1 VITMHDHDL
10 DLVAAY
16 AEGSA
21 TGAEAARARE
31 WISSCDVCA
40 QELDD
45 QQLALASL
53 ADVGPVVLSDIE
65 RALLHR
71 RVRESIAGEEL
82 ATAPPARP
90 APRSGMWV
98 KVLTGSAAAVLILVV
113 GFGVVIP
120 AFTGSDGGAD
130 FAAETAATIAAELA
144 QAPSAE
150 LATNDD
156 SSIASDAAGVSEMA
170 PPPVQAF
177 GDLTLEELTV
187 MAAPIEMFDATD
199 ATVAAFEESP
209 RDAPLPADRM
219 AYSRALEEPLTC
231 LDEGL
236 GLLDGEVLWLGIATL
251 DGQVIELYRS
261 TPTLL
266 ALEAGTCTIVFPTE

>member
-1 VITMHDHDL
+1 MTTMHDHDL

-21 TGAEAARARE
+21 NSAEAERARE

-53 ADVGPVVLSDIE
+53 ADVTPVVLSDIE

-71 RVRESIAGEEL
+71 RVRESIARDEL
-82 ATAPPARP
+82 ATVPQAHPSPK
-90 APRSGMWV
+90 SGMWM
-98 KVLTGSAAAVLILVV
+98 KALTGAAAAVLVLVV

-120 AFTGSDGGAD
+120 AFTASDGGTD
-130 FAAETAATIAAELA
+130 FAAETAETSAEGA

-150 LATNDD
+150 LAANDD
-156 SSIASDAAGVSEMA
+156 SSAAADAAGASAMA
-170 PPPVQAF
+170 PPPVQAL
-177 GDLTLEELTV
+177 GDLTLEELTA
-187 MAAPIEMFDATD
+187 MAAPIVMFDAAD
-199 ATVAAFEESP
+199 ATVTAVEEAP

-219 AYSRALEEPLTC
+219 AYNEALEAPLTC
-231 LDEGL
+231 LNEGL
-236 GLLDGEVLWLGIATL
+236 SQLDGDVLWLGIATL
-251 DGQVIELYRS
+251 DGQIIELYRS
-261 TPTLL
+261 EPMLL

>member
-1 VITMHDHDL
+1 MHDHDL

-53 ADVGPVVLSDIE
+53 ADVEPVILSDVE

-71 RVRESIAGEEL
+71 RVREAIAGDEL

-90 APRSGMWV
+90 SPRSGIWM
-98 KVLTGSAAAVLILVV
+98 KVLTGSAAAVLVLVV

-130 FAAETAATIAAELA
+130 FAAETADTIADLARAPSTELA
-144 QAPSAE
+144 V
-150 LATNDD
+150 NDE
-156 SSIASDAAGVSEMA
+156 SSIAADAAGVAEMA

-177 GDLTLEELTV
+177 GDLTLEELTA
-187 MAAPIEMFDATD
+187 MAAPIEMFDAAD
-199 ATVAAFEESP
+199 ATVAALEEAP

-219 AYSRALEEPLTC
+219 AYNEALEKPLTC

-236 GLLDGEVLWLGIATL
+236 SLLDGEVLWLGIATL
-251 DGQVIELYRS
+251 DGQLIELYRS
-261 TPTLL
+261 EPTLL